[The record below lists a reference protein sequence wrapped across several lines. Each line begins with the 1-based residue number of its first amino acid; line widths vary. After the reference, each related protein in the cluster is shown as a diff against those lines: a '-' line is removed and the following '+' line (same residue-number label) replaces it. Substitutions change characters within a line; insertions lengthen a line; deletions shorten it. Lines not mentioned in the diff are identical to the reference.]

1 MLKKGNVTCNTH
13 ILMYTWFY
21 FKSCDQANKYT
32 NHNHPTVWT
41 SKHTYKSQ
49 SSNRMN
55 KQTYIQI
62 TIIQP
67 YEQANRYTN
76 HNHPTVPKMA
86 VDRIVGSLSRTYH
99 TECRRVSQLVC
110 VVITITSHYFY
121 LLRVYGLWLFH
132 TYNSI

>member
-1 MLKKGNVTCNTH
+1 MLKKRETLHAIPIYSCILDSTLSHVT
-13 ILMYTWFY
+13 
-21 FKSCDQANKYT
+21 
-32 NHNHPTVWT
+32 
-41 SKHTYKSQ
+41 
-49 SSNRMN
+49 
-55 KQTYIQI
+55 KQTNIQI

-121 LLRVYGLWLFH
+121 LLRVYGL
-132 TYNSI
+132 